1 MKDFKEMST
10 KQKQQFAK
18 KFTQRERECYR
29 KGKRNGWLTHYHAT
43 KDLYKKRTPKA
54 LDYDQRKYTKED
66 FDALAKELR
75 EVKI

>member
-1 MKDFKEMST
+1 MSNFKQMST

-18 KFTQRERECYR
+18 KFTKRERECYR

-43 KDLYKKRTPKA
+43 KDWYKKRTPKA
-54 LDYDQRKYTKED
+54 LDYEQRKYTKED
-66 FDALAKELR
+66 VNKLFKNLR